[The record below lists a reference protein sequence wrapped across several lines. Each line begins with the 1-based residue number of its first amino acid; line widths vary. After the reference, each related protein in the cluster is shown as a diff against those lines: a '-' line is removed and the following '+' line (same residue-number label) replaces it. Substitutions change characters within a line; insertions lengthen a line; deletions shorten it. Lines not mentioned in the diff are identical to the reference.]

1 MTLPG
6 AETINA
12 GISDAVSERGLAVMG
27 DMRELP
33 EYERLL
39 VSFVPPCNLNSP
51 SVVTCN
57 PFPFVR
63 APFVVDGVMIIN
75 VSARLASSSVGSSGS
90 RAIYAVLAKQ
100 RAGCQGISEYSGE
113 PVRISAE

>member
-12 GISDAVSERGLAVMG
+12 GISDAVSERCLAVMG
-27 DMRELP
+27 DMTELP

-63 APFVVDGVMIIN
+63 TPFVVDGVMVIN
-75 VSARLASSSVGSSGS
+75 VSISLVSSLCRGSGG

-100 RAGCQGISEYSGE
+100 RAGCQRISEYSGE
-113 PVRISAE
+113 PVRISAD